1 MTEETPKYYVP
12 IGHLEAG
19 YKVVLRELGFE
30 EPVIIFKAYCGRP
43 ISQDIL
49 PYQYDLSYV
58 DPRDERRNFSEEEL
72 EQQDRGDMTL
82 IVARKSG
89 DQGVVLYINDAEC
102 EVEVI
107 DYEPLNI

>member
-1 MTEETPKYYVP
+1 
-12 IGHLEAG
+12 
-19 YKVVLRELGFE
+19 
-30 EPVIIFKAYCGRP
+30 
-43 ISQDIL
+43 
-49 PYQYDLSYV
+49 
-58 DPRDERRNFSEEEL
+58 
-72 EQQDRGDMTL
+72 MTL